1 MSSAALST
9 SILLLLICFVGHGSC
24 GSPTEN
30 NGTITWNDDFQEK
43 NEGSGLETEYDAKG
57 LQPWYNFANSFIS
70 TVLNKDPYELALKA
84 KAGDLTTDNLKDEV
98 ILGYAIGMVICVGIG
113 VLFCLIMPIVGL
125 CFCCCRCC
133 CGKCGGEMSQKDSP
147 NNNCKRAVFGVIL
160 LMITLLMFAG
170 VLLTFV
176 CNDRMSDT
184 VDGMVDTSKGIL
196 NEAIFFINR
205 TVGEAEKLFL
215 VDFPF
220 VIGRLKSDLTDDS
233 LTNLVGDP
241 LLQELDQVSVEPIKA
256 VRELSIETQTMR
268 DQLET
273 IRSNSDNLSRLAGDL
288 DTGLT
293 TARNNLTEVLND
305 CSSLPGPPPFCNNI
319 DVENLAADANFT
331 NLPNIS
337 SELQSIEEVVNQDF
351 EKSAEEGLKEVT
363 NIPQKVINE
372 TRGTRAD
379 INQRISNA
387 SDSIRKIRNDMR
399 KIADDDVIKKLEK
412 YRDTDVP
419 NIQKDAET
427 YDKYRWIAGVALTC
441 FLLLIVVLMAL
452 GLMCGVCGHD
462 KEATPTVRGTVSN
475 MGGLS
480 LMAAAGF
487 CFIFASLLMLLTTI
501 CFIIGAPA
509 QAVCSSVLSGELYK
523 EVIDKPSFWGAD
535 GNPLSKAIFQD
546 SNIEFSIGSFIDNC
560 RQNMPL
566 YKAAQFDRA
575 FNVTKKLDIEELLGN
590 QSTQEFDKL
599 NVNLSDVNIL
609 SNETRY
615 SLIDLGQSGVDDI
628 NFDAFL
634 NETRK
639 GITTVNLREFARNV
653 SDLATQF
660 QTLGKNLSGNDQDK
674 AFRLGNRSGVIAQ
687 DLRLLHNKTVAVME
701 TQSKALDGNVRGL
714 RSIGSNLKG
723 RANVTLKKAEEA
735 ETYLHTQSSVK
746 MNEIVRNYTDRV
758 LGWGYQF
765 TDHVLDVVNNKLA
778 KCKPITNIYD
788 AALVVVCKQAL
799 YPFNGFWF
807 SIGYC
812 LFFFIPAI
820 IFCVKLA
827 KHYRRMDYESDFDQG
842 WDAEMVEMAPTS
854 APPVYGDKK
863 VWANQ
868 NGYPPPNYQ

>member
-9 SILLLLICFVGHGSC
+9 SILVLLICFVGHGSC
-24 GSPTEN
+24 ASPTQN

-43 NEGSGLETEYDAKG
+43 NEGSRLETEYDAKG

-70 TVLNKDPYELALKA
+70 TVLNKDPYKLVLKA
-84 KAGDLTTDNLKDEV
+84 KAGEITSDNVKDEV
-98 ILGYAIGMVICVGIG
+98 ILGYAIGIVICVGIG

-125 CFCCCRCC
+125 CFCCCRC

-184 VDGMVDTSKGIL
+184 VDGMVDTSRGIL

-220 VIGRLKSDLTDDS
+220 VIDQLESDLTDDN
-233 LTNLVGDP
+233 LRTLVGVP
-241 LLQELDQVSVEPIKA
+241 LLQELDKVSVEPIEA
-256 VRELSIETQTMR
+256 VRDLSNETRTMK

-273 IRSNSDNLSRLAGDL
+273 IRSNSNNLSRLAGDL

-293 TARNNLTEVLND
+293 TARNNLTEVQNN
-305 CSSLPGPPPFCNNI
+305 CSSLPGPPQFCNNI
-319 DVENLAADANFT
+319 DVANLAADANFT

-337 SELQSIEEVVNQDF
+337 SELQRIEDVVNQDF
-351 EKSAEEGLKEVT
+351 ENSAQEGLKEVN
-363 NIPQKVINE
+363 NIPEKVINE
-372 TRGTRAD
+372 TRGTRED

-387 SDSIRKIRNDMR
+387 SDSIQKIRNDMR
-399 KIADDDVIKKLEK
+399 KIADDDVIAKLKK

-509 QAVCSSVLSGELYK
+509 QVVCSSVLSGELYEK
-523 EVIDKPSFWGAD
+523 VIDDPSFWGTD

-546 SNIEFSIGSFIDNC
+546 SNIEFSIGSFIDKC

-566 YKAAQFDRA
+566 YKAAPFDRA

-599 NVNLSDVNIL
+599 NIDLSDVNIL
-609 SNETRY
+609 SNETRN
-615 SLIDLGQSGVDDI
+615 SLIDLGKSGVDEID
-628 NFDAFL
+628 FDAFL

-639 GITTVNLREFARNV
+639 GITAVNLTHFAYNV
-653 SDLATQF
+653 SELATNF
-660 QTLGKNLSGNDQDK
+660 QSLGDKLSGDNQTK
-674 AFRLGNRSGVIAQ
+674 AYELGNRSEAIAQ
-687 DLRLLHNKTVAVME
+687 DLSHLHTNTVVVME
-701 TQSKALDGNVRGL
+701 AQSKALDDNVKEL
-714 RSIGSNLKG
+714 RTIGSNLEVK
-723 RANVTLKKAEEA
+723 ANETLKKAEEA
-735 ETYLHTQSSVK
+735 ENFLHTNSSVN
-746 MNEIVRNYTDRV
+746 MTRIVRSYTDRV

-778 KCKPITNIYD
+778 KCKPISNIYD

-842 WDAEMVEMAPTS
+842 MDAEMFEMAPPS